1 MGLLTILRKHKQKE
15 SEMRILVLGLDN
27 AGKTTVLEKLQ
38 GHDIDQISP
47 TVGFNIFTLEWQQY
61 KLNVFLCNHLA
72 DLGYWRTEKHSS
84 LLEEL
89 L

>member
-1 MGLLTILRKHKQKE
+1 MGLATILRKHKLKE

-38 GHDIDQISP
+38 GHDIEQISP

-61 KLNVFLCNHLA
+61 KLNVFPGTHLV
-72 DLGYWRTEKHSS
+72 DLGHWWTEKHSA
-84 LLEEL
+84 LLEKL
-89 L
+89 F